1 MNFIK
6 NAYIKNRIRYN
17 NIMKKVI
24 SDYSNFQIYTAYALT
39 WTSVFLCFIVG
50 KKIIFYKHKSEIDE
64 LYRKLSEKM
73 IEILI
78 KSKNIINFNENDH
91 VDAKKEEN
99 EILSFLEKNSI
110 KETNDHD
117 NIQKIITIL
126 NFLSKK
132 LNYETENDNN
142 HLKLKDVKF
151 YLIDQRK
158 FDKDELNKILNIKLK
173 NIVVTDKISEYN
185 YETIMLYYIF
195 KYFQSS
201 ILENYLLRQDKIIK
215 DFFLQLSNNLFSSFD
230 KSSYLYNLNN
240 FIKLKN
246 SNDSHKNYE
255 SIESVIDAYLHYKN
269 KMKYHPFEC
278 NSIIEKLNQ
287 DLKNSKKSKE
297 IIESVKTQ
305 TDNLLNEYEY
315 RSVELSLITL
325 KSMGYEINDIKNVTR
340 AIYLCFNSSQ
350 FRDLFVNISDKI
362 IFEETLLRFYMGYNV
377 KLIDESISK
386 ENLSEMIKILKNSSK
401 RLKINNEHS

>member
-24 SDYSNFQIYTAYALT
+24 SDYSSFQIYTAYSLT
-39 WTSVFLCFIVG
+39 WISVFLCFIVG

-64 LYRKLSEKM
+64 LYKKLSEKM

-78 KSKNIINFNENDH
+78 KSKNIINFDEKNEA
-91 VDAKKEEN
+91 DAKKEEN
-99 EILSFLEKNSI
+99 EILNFLEKNSI
-110 KETNDHD
+110 KETNDND

-132 LNYETENDNN
+132 LDYETENDSNN
-142 HLKLKDVKF
+142 LKLKDVKF

-230 KSSYLYNLNN
+230 KSSNSYDLNN
-240 FIKLKN
+240 FIKFEN

-278 NSIIEKLNQ
+278 NSIIEKLNK
-287 DLKNSKKSKE
+287 DLINSKKSKE
-297 IIESVKTQ
+297 IIETVKVQ

-315 RSVELSLITL
+315 KSIELTLITL
-325 KSMGYEINDIKNVTR
+325 KSIGYEIKDIKNVTR
-340 AIYLCFNSSQ
+340 AIYLCFNSNK
-350 FRDLFVNISDKI
+350 FRDLVVNISDKI
-362 IFEETLLRFYMGYNV
+362 IFEETLLRFYMEYKV
-377 KLIDESISK
+377 KFIDESVSK
-386 ENLSEMIKILKNSSK
+386 ENCSEMIKILKNSCK
-401 RLKINNEHS
+401 RINIKNEYA